1 MNAIDVERANHF
13 ILAKQHLTSA
23 IRVADVSDVTQHTGG
38 LHATAVSTPY
48 LSLFARMTD
57 FSRADLERELYE
69 QRTLA
74 KIRCVRKTIYI
85 QPADW
90 IPAFYAATAPAV
102 AGASERFM
110 QARGVSPRQFER
122 VRSEILELLQNTEM
136 TASQIK
142 NHLNT
147 AIDVSSI
154 LYVLC
159 DRGEL
164 IRARPLSWRD
174 KRHTYARFRDYFPDL
189 DLHTLAEAEA
199 KRAIVR
205 FYLAAFGPATET
217 DVVWWT
223 GFGKRDVKRALK
235 EISEQIMKVI
245 LTSLPGEYLL
255 LRSDKEKFEQLQVE
269 EKPAVHFLPILD
281 SFLMGYKQR
290 ERFISAEHREFIFDR
305 SGNATSTIVVTG
317 RVVGVWDY
325 GLSDTPC
332 VKVYLFGK
340 VGDAILD
347 RIEEQARLMGR
358 FVFGEDVNIVHCASM
373 TPLTERTAGSMM
385 SPLKNCA

>member
-1 MNAIDVERANHF
+1 MNPIDVERANRF
-13 ILAKQHLTSA
+13 VLAKQHLTPA
-23 IRVADVSDVTQHTGG
+23 ARSDDACAVTRHAAG
-38 LHATAVSTPY
+38 LHATTVSTPY

-57 FSRADLERELYE
+57 FSKADLERELYE
-69 QRTLA
+69 RRTLA

-85 QPADW
+85 QPADM
-90 IPAFYAATAPAV
+90 IPAFYAATARVV

-110 QARGVSPRQFER
+110 QARGVSQKQFER
-122 VRSEILELLQNTEM
+122 ARSEILEMLHHTEM

-142 NHLNT
+142 NHLST
-147 AIDVSSI
+147 DIDVSSI
-154 LYVLC
+154 LYMLC

-189 DLHTLAEAEA
+189 DLHTHAEDEA
-199 KRAIVR
+199 KRAIVSY
-205 FYLAAFGPATET
+205 YLATFGPATET

-223 GFGKRDVKRALK
+223 GFGKRDVKRALQ
-235 EISEQIMKVI
+235 EISEQITRI
-245 LTSLPGEYLL
+245 ALISLPGEYMLF
-255 LRSDKEKFEQLQVE
+255 RSDENKIEQPQVE
-269 EKPAVHFLPILD
+269 DEPVVSFLPVLD

-290 ERFISAEHREFIFDR
+290 ERFISAEHREFAFDR

-325 GLSDTPC
+325 GLLDTPS
-332 VKVYLFGK
+332 VKVYLFEK
-340 VGDAILD
+340 VGDAILG
-347 RIEEQARLMGR
+347 RIEEQARLMSR
-358 FVFGEDVNIVHCASM
+358 FVFGEDVDIVYCASM

-385 SPLKNCA
+385 SPLKSCA